1 MSSFDQQLIATFA
14 PALRQRNT
22 FFDAL
27 FYDVGALDAT
37 ERAGLSPELDRE
49 GSVVLVPPA
58 GAGRPIL
65 HYPTVGEF
73 LAAQGDRIRAL
84 AIAGVGSSVLGTAA
98 LARNVAN
105 AYDIDVAGLVS
116 GYGATD
122 MLVEAMGGWCFYGA
136 TDAFRHEIRT
146 AINRLAR
153 FGQTADTAPRDFA
166 APRST
171 GRDLPALEEILD
183 AAPPRLRLLV
193 GHSKGD
199 LVLDY
204 VLERF
209 ARRHSDGHPYFDR
222 LAVATFGAVADLPPA
237 FRRVHQFLGAL
248 DWFGGL
254 NSRADVPCVRIPDAW
269 HHLNTAMPFHLPAEQ
284 VLRQYVVVDTA
295 HRQTRRKT
303 PPPS

>member
-1 MSSFDQQLIATFA
+1 MSSFDQQLIAGLA
-14 PALRQRNT
+14 PALQQRNT

-27 FYDVGALDAT
+27 FYDVGALTDS
-37 ERAGLSPELDRE
+37 ERASLSPRFDRE
-49 GSVVLVPPA
+49 GSVILVPPA

-65 HYPTVGEF
+65 HYPTAGDF
-73 LAAQGDRIRAL
+73 LAAQGDCTLAL

-98 LARNVAN
+98 LARNVAD
-105 AYDIDVAGLVS
+105 AYGFDVAGLVS

-122 MLVEAMGGWCFYGA
+122 MLVEAMGGWFFYGA
-136 TDAFRHEIRT
+136 TDEIRHEIRT
-146 AINRLAR
+146 AINRLTH
-153 FGQTADTAPRDFA
+153 FGPAGDTTPRDVA
-166 APRST
+166 ATRAT

-183 AAPPRLRLLV
+183 ATPPRLKLLV

-199 LVLDY
+199 LVLDF

-209 ARRHSDGHPYFDR
+209 ASRHGGGHRYFDE
-222 LAVATFGAVADLPPA
+222 LAIATFGAVADLPPQ

-254 NSRADVPCVRIPDAW
+254 NSRTDVPCVRVPDAW

-284 VLRQYVVVDTA
+284 VLRQHVVIEAAD
-295 HRQTRRKT
+295 RRTRRKT
-303 PPPS
+303 R